1 MAKSPQLKLT
11 VLPGA
16 FCIHRLAPTATV
28 PEEALAGEFSCICRT
43 AEELSIVCADTHVL
57 DSDRRDAGWSCLQVI
72 GPLDFG
78 MTGVLANLATLL
90 ANAGIS
96 IFAIST
102 FDTDYILVKAD
113 KLARAVAVLEKGGH
127 IFV

>member
-1 MAKSPQLKLT
+1 MAKSPKLKLT

-16 FCIHRLAPTATV
+16 FCIHRLAPTAAVTQ
-28 PEEALAGEFSCICRT
+28 EALAGEFSCICRT
-43 AEELSIVCADTHVL
+43 AEELSIVCADTLVL
-57 DSDRRDAGWSCLQVI
+57 DSDRRDAGWSCIKVV

-78 MTGVLANLATLL
+78 MTGILADLSTLL

-96 IFAIST
+96 IFAVST
-102 FDTDYILVKAD
+102 FDTDYILVKTE
-113 KLARAVAVLEKGGH
+113 KLARAVAALENGAH